1 MTDHTTEQQ
10 DASSAQPNGSFRLL
24 GFNGTYWMCNVIEF
38 WERLA
43 YNLLR
48 PVAAIYVMQADDPG
62 GLHLTGEDKGWIF
75 LWWFIFQSLFP
86 MVTGGIADRYG
97 YRKTIL
103 FSVAVNMTG
112 YVMMAMSHSYW
123 GFFGG
128 VLVLAFGTAFFKPG
142 LQGTLA
148 HQLTKANSSL
158 GWGTFYWVV
167 NVGSFIGPVA
177 ATLILA
183 KHSAADWRYLFL
195 ACAAFTSL
203 NLFMLIGLPHVES
216 GAPKNENPFQVFF
229 RAIENLA
236 NLRLIAWLLIM
247 SGFWAMM
254 YQLWD
259 LQPNFITDWVDSSMI
274 AAHMPFDFLKEIG
287 PDGRLRVPQQ
297 MLLAV
302 NALLI
307 VFLIIP
313 VSWAVRKMRTLE
325 AMLFGMLGATAGVLI
340 AGLTGNGWI
349 LLLGIFFFSL
359 GEMLTGPKK
368 NEYLGLIAP
377 PGKKGLYLGYV
388 NIPIGIG
395 GGLGNY
401 IAGKLYPRVGE
412 KANLSLKYLLEHTPF
427 GDGKVWD
434 GKIASLEELTG
445 ITRTEAFAKLQ
456 EVVGQDGPACTRLL
470 WETYN
475 PQYYTWLPFAAIGVL
490 ATIALAIYG
499 RMAKRWSDMNA

>member
-24 GFNGTYWMCNVIEF
+24 GFNGTYWMCNVIEM

-43 YNLLR
+43 YYTLR
-48 PVAAIYVMQADDPG
+48 PVAAIYVMQADEPG
-62 GLHLTGEDKGWIF
+62 GLHLTADHKGWIF

-86 MVTGGIADRYG
+86 MVTGGFADRYG

-112 YVMMAMSHSYW
+112 YVMMAMMHSYW

-158 GWGTFYWVV
+158 GWGTFYWIV
-167 NVGSFIGPVA
+167 NVGSYIGHIV
-177 ATLILA
+177 ATLILVN
-183 KHSAADWRYLFL
+183 HSTTDWRNLFL

-216 GAPKNENPFQVFF
+216 GAPKNENPFQVFW
-229 RAIENLA
+229 RAIVNLA

-247 SGFWAMM
+247 SCFWAMM

-259 LQPNFITDWVDSSMI
+259 LQPNFITDWVDSSMV
-274 AAHMPFDFLKEIG
+274 AAHMPFDSWKEIG

-297 MLLAV
+297 MLISV

-313 VSWAVRKMRTLE
+313 ISWAVRKMRTLE

-368 NEYLGLIAP
+368 NEYLSLIAP
-377 PGKKGLYLGYV
+377 PGKKALYLGYV

-401 IAGKLYPRVGE
+401 IAGKLYARVGE

-434 GKIASLEELTG
+434 GKIATLEELTG
-445 ITRTEAFAKLQ
+445 IARTEAFAKLQ

-470 WETYN
+470 WETYH

-490 ATIALAIYG
+490 AAIALAIYG